1 MKRKLISVILA
12 LMLVFCFTGC
22 DKKEKEKFTDIQTG
36 VPERADIHIY
46 TQGYGSDG
54 QPRDKAEIN
63 NMLDE
68 IAKNTSETINVAPFF
83 HWIPYEKYDEEIL
96 KLIQSGEKIDAFTCY
111 APHTYVQ
118 QGLVLDITD
127 LFPQYA
133 SKYYHQLM
141 ENQLGRDYLY
151 QGSVDGKLYLMPY
164 YGIENPRYCIVT
176 KKELAEKYAP
186 SGLDTM
192 EDYGE
197 FLKKIKK
204 NEKDLLPGAV
214 NAHDF
219 FIAYMEGNGY
229 YTEYAT
235 YFFSRFNDPE
245 NLYAIEQ
252 TSEFTDALH
261 LLSQWH
267 AEGYI
272 EREGNVNTFFNGKL
286 ASELVTLNYV
296 EDVLGQLSTVDTQF
310 TIIPLYMDSTVL
322 INTSGRG
329 LVILNTCTIPDR
341 VVSFLE
347 WLHESQENYDL
358 IRYGVKDRNYSL
370 QGDRVTFPQ
379 SVKPFTTWFA
389 ADYFIDIRYER
400 LTPNLDANFKEIYQ
414 EAGFK
419 NTVTTRQ
426 LYEKSQEKV
435 MEDPKTLE
443 EMTREYEQIEKMIQV
458 YFANMSEFIDAINEG
473 KFHISLDELTKK
485 QKEAGVEQ
493 ILSVYR
499 KFKQMMTEP

>member
-1 MKRKLISVILA
+1 MKRRFFSIILA
-12 LMLVFCFTGC
+12 LILGCTFTGC
-22 DKKEKEKFTDIQTG
+22 DSDKKEKYTDFHTEALEQ
-36 VPERADIHIY
+36 ADIHIY
-46 TQGYGSDG
+46 TRGYGSDG
-54 QPRDKAEIN
+54 QPRDKAEID

-68 IAKNTSETINVAPFF
+68 IAKNTSETINIAPFF
-83 HWIPYEKYDEEIL
+83 HWIPYEKFDEEIF

-111 APHTYVQ
+111 APHTYAQ
-118 QGLVLDITD
+118 QDLILDITD

-176 KKELAEKYAP
+176 EKELAEKYAP
-186 SGLDTM
+186 DGLETM

-197 FLKKIKK
+197 FLKKIKE
-204 NEKDLLPGAV
+204 NEKDILPGAV

-219 FIAYMEGNGY
+219 FIAYTEGNGY

-235 YFFSRFNDPE
+235 HFYSPFNEPT
-245 NLYAIEQ
+245 NIYASDQI
-252 TSEFTDALH
+252 TEFLDAWH
-261 LLSQWH
+261 LISQWH
-267 AEGYI
+267 AEGFI
-272 EREGNVNTFFNGKL
+272 EGDGNTNTFFNGKL
-286 ASELVTLNYV
+286 ASELVPLNYV

-310 TIIPLYMDSTVL
+310 TIIPLYVESTVL
-322 INTSGRG
+322 INTSGKG
-329 LVILNTCTIPDR
+329 LVISNTCTIPER
-341 VVSFLE
+341 VVSFME
-347 WLHESQENYDL
+347 WIHESQENYDF
-358 IRYGVKDRNYSL
+358 IRYGVRDRNYSL
-370 QGDRVTFPQ
+370 QGDRIIFPQ
-379 SVKPFTTWFA
+379 SVNPFTTWFA
-389 ADYFIDIRYER
+389 ADYFIDMRYER

-414 EAGFK
+414 DTGCK

-426 LYEKSQEKV
+426 LYGESQEKV

-458 YFANMSEFIDAINEG
+458 YFANITEFFSAINEG
-473 KFHISLDELTKK
+473 KFHISPDELTEK

-499 KFKQMMTEP
+499 KFKQMTAGS